1 MSGTTGASFPTNTN
15 KKIESQNKADNVGAS
30 IARPRKSDNLG
41 ATIARPQKSEN
52 VSYWANVINNL
63 KQLGKVMIYTNLINT
78 NAKEINDLTL
88 GIEFPNGLTAF
99 GKTVLEKPE
108 NMQEL
113 VKQVSMEAGKEMR
126 IKLIDLKA
134 SNIVQSKSDNG
145 LSDLGIDI
153 NIIDN

>member
-1 MSGTTGASFPTNTN
+1 M
-15 KKIESQNKADNVGAS
+15 
-30 IARPRKSDNLG
+30 L
-41 ATIARPQKSEN
+41 
-52 VSYWANVINNL
+52 
-63 KQLGKVMIYTNLINT
+63 YTNLINT

-88 GIEFPNGLTAF
+88 GVEFPNGLTSF

-134 SNIVQSKSDNG
+134 SASTENANTDNE
-145 LSDLGIDI
+145 LSSLGIDI
-153 NIIDN
+153 NVIDN

>member
-1 MSGTTGASFPTNTN
+1 
-15 KKIESQNKADNVGAS
+15 
-30 IARPRKSDNLG
+30 
-41 ATIARPQKSEN
+41 
-52 VSYWANVINNL
+52 
-63 KQLGKVMIYTNLINT
+63 MIYTNLINT

-113 VKQVSMEAGKEMR
+113 VKQVSIEAGKEMR

-134 SNIVQSKSDNG
+134 SASTGNTNTNNG
-145 LSDLGIDI
+145 LSSLGIDI
-153 NIIDN
+153 NVIDN